1 MTYSKEQ
8 KDQFNRIMDY
18 RDEISSSMFH
28 IERILKTYFPD
39 EFDAAYQHWI
49 PQILT
54 ALDNDVKWLPR
65 GQMTLQDTIGR
76 ILDKIKDDSGTGV
89 SKFIK

>member
-1 MTYSKEQ
+1 MNQEQ
-8 KDQFNRIMDY
+8 KDQLTNLIDY
-18 RDEISSSMFH
+18 RDEISNSLFH

-39 EFDAAYQHWI
+39 QYSDAYQHWI

-54 ALDNDVKWLPR
+54 ALDNDLKWLPR
-65 GQMTLQDTIGR
+65 GQLTLQDTIDR
-76 ILDKIKDDSGTGV
+76 IKDDSDSVGGV

>member
-1 MTYSKEQ
+1 MLTQEQ
-8 KDQFNRIMDY
+8 KDQLNNLIDY
-18 RDEISSSMFH
+18 RDEISNSMFH

-39 EFDAAYQHWI
+39 QYTDAYQHWI

-54 ALDNDVKWLPR
+54 GLDNSVKWLPR
-65 GQMTLQDTIGR
+65 GQLSLQDTIDR
-76 ILDKIKDDSGTGV
+76 IKDNNDSAGGV

>member
-1 MTYSKEQ
+1 MNQEQ
-8 KDQFNRIMDY
+8 KDQLNSLMDY
-18 RDEISSSMFH
+18 RDSISNSLFH

-39 EFDAAYQHWI
+39 QYNDAYQHWI

-65 GQMTLQDTIGR
+65 GQLTLQDTIDR
-76 ILDKIKDDSGTGV
+76 IKDCADSFGGV

>member
-8 KDQFNRIMDY
+8 KQQLNRVLDY
-18 RDEISSSMFH
+18 RDEISNSMFH
-28 IERILKTYFPD
+28 IERILKIYFPD

-54 ALDNDVKWLPR
+54 ALDSDVKWLPR
-65 GQMTLQDTIGR
+65 GQMTLRDTIDR
-76 ILDKIKDDSGTGV
+76 IKDSTENTGGV

>member
-1 MTYSKEQ
+1 MMNQEQ
-8 KDQFNRIMDY
+8 KDQLNNLMDY
-18 RDEISSSMFH
+18 REDISKSMFH
-28 IERILKTYFPD
+28 IQRILKSYFPE
-39 EFDAAYQHWI
+39 EFDVAYQHWI

-65 GQMTLQDTIGR
+65 GQVTFQDTIDR
-76 ILDKIKDDSGTGV
+76 IKDDQDSAGGV

>member
-1 MTYSKEQ
+1 MNQEQ
-8 KDQFNRIMDY
+8 KDQLNSLMDY
-18 RDEISSSMFH
+18 RDSISNSLFH
-28 IERILKTYFPD
+28 IERILKTYFPEQYTD
-39 EFDAAYQHWI
+39 AYQHWI

-65 GQMTLQDTIGR
+65 GQLTLQDTIDR
-76 ILDKIKDDSGTGV
+76 IKDRSDNFGGV

>member
-1 MTYSKEQ
+1 MNQEQ
-8 KDQFNRIMDY
+8 KDQFNLLMDY
-18 RDEISSSMFH
+18 RDDISKSMFH

-39 EFDAAYQHWI
+39 QYADAYQHWI

-54 ALDNDVKWLPR
+54 ALDNSVKWLPR
-65 GQMTLQDTIGR
+65 GQLTLQDTIDR
-76 ILDKIKDDSGTGV
+76 IKDSSDSVGGV

>member
-1 MTYSKEQ
+1 MYSEDQ
-8 KDQFNRIMDY
+8 KQQFNRIMDY

-54 ALDNDVKWLPR
+54 GLDIDVKWLPR
-65 GQMTLQDTIGR
+65 GQMTLQDTIDR
-76 ILDKIKDDSGTGV
+76 ILDKIKEDSGTGV

>member
-1 MTYSKEQ
+1 MYSQEQ
-8 KDQFNRIMDY
+8 KQQLNRVLDY
-18 RDEISSSMFH
+18 RDEISKSMFH
-28 IERILKTYFPD
+28 IERILRSYFPE

-54 ALDNDVKWLPR
+54 ALDDDVKWLPR
-65 GQMTLQDTIGR
+65 GQVTLQNTIDR
-76 ILDKIKDDSGTGV
+76 ILDKIKEDSGTGV

>member
-1 MTYSKEQ
+1 MYSEDQ
-8 KDQFNRIMDY
+8 KQQFNRIMDY
-18 RDEISSSMFH
+18 RDEISGSMFH

-39 EFDAAYQHWI
+39 EFEAAYQHWI

-65 GQMTLQDTIGR
+65 GQMTLQDTIDR
-76 ILDKIKDDSGTGV
+76 ILDKIKEDSGTGV

>member
-1 MTYSKEQ
+1 MYSQEQ
-8 KDQFNRIMDY
+8 KQQLNRVLDY
-18 RDEISSSMFH
+18 RDEISKSMFH
-28 IERILKTYFPD
+28 IERILKTYFPE

-65 GQMTLQDTIGR
+65 GQMTLQDTIDR
-76 ILDKIKDDSGTGV
+76 IKDDCEDSGGV
-89 SKFIK
+89 SKYIK

>member
-1 MTYSKEQ
+1 MKHQDQLQLNIIEDLRDDIKNSLSTIEILIKE
-8 KDQFNRIMDY
+8 
-18 RDEISSSMFH
+18 
-28 IERILKTYFPD
+28 YFPEQYSD
-39 EFDAAYQHWI
+39 AYQHWI

-65 GQMTLQDTIGR
+65 GQITLQDTIDR
-76 ILDKIKDDSGTGV
+76 IKDNSDFSGGV

>member
-1 MTYSKEQ
+1 MNQDQ
-8 KDQFNRIMDY
+8 KDQLNSLMDY
-18 RDEISSSMFH
+18 RDSISNSLFH
-28 IERILKTYFPD
+28 IERILKTYFPEQYTD
-39 EFDAAYQHWI
+39 AYQHWI

-65 GQMTLQDTIGR
+65 GQLSFQDTIDR
-76 ILDKIKDDSGTGV
+76 IKDRTDSTGGV